1 MFCLSREIQHNTT
14 ILYFLVHEEEPK
26 ETTSATK
33 LRCCNY
39 QSIGCGNYVYDIDES
54 HDCSD
59 LNPNQHK
66 EWRILVMIKQK
77 MGMVEVKC
85 LPKTNHHDD
94 IMSAYHLF
102 VLVIEISWF
111 SRLSRGMC
119 SNPNRFTCLLL
130 KTVECWWNKMA
141 CITNKATL
149 ESFFT
154 PLQLSLFKIHMILD
168 ALQIW
173 LMWSNVTHVC
183 CPTLTS
189 TTPYF
194 NNHSQF
200 LITRIYMNIIE
211 YHWISTCTHK
221 M

>member
-1 MFCLSREIQHNTT
+1 MFCFSREIQHNNT
-14 ILYFLVHEEEPK
+14 ICFFVVHEEEPK

-59 LNPNQHK
+59 LNPNQQK
-66 EWRILVMIKQK
+66 TWRILVMIKQN
-77 MGMVEVKC
+77 MGMVEVLLLTKD
-85 LPKTNHHDD
+85 KSSWWHHVGL
-94 IMSAYHLF
+94 SFF
-102 VLVIEISWF
+102 VLVIEFSWF
-111 SRLSRGMC
+111 SWPSRGMC

-130 KTVECWWNKMA
+130 KTVECWWNKMV

-154 PLQLSLFKIHMILD
+154 PLQLSLLEVHMIYID

-173 LMWSNVTHVC
+173 LMWLICFVLLWH
-183 CPTLTS
+183 PPLLI
-189 TTPYF
+189 
-194 NNHSQF
+194 
-200 LITRIYMNIIE
+200 LITILN
-211 YHWISTCTHK
+211 S
-221 M
+221 